1 MEGLTRRELLER
13 GGAAAAVLALG
24 PALEA
29 ALAEAATGDR
39 RLRALARA
47 LRGPVIARGSP
58 LYDSVRRPQNARFAS
73 IRPLAVAQPLD
84 ARDVREVVRW
94 ADRTGVPIV
103 ARSGGHSYA
112 GYSTTRGVVV
122 DLQRIDGVRVDGKG
136 RATVGAGA
144 RLGNVY
150 AALGQRGL
158 AIPAGSC
165 PSVGIGGLTL
175 GGGFGLASRAWGLT
189 CDNLVSAEV
198 VTADGRQLMCDRR
211 RHPDLFWALRGGG
224 GGNFGI
230 VTRFVFRTHRVS
242 TASRFTANWSWSAV
256 EDVLEAYLGWIPSTP
271 DKLTAICRLSTAGGS
286 PAVQV
291 FGQYLGGEAALRTVV
306 ARLTQ
311 DLPPPQ
317 LTTATAPWL
326 DLVRRFG
333 GCGSRPLSACSHGEP
348 SSFAAGSDYVARPF
362 TRRGRGA
369 LKRVI
374 ENRGSQPAAI
384 LIDSY
389 GGAVNR
395 IAPSATAFVHR
406 RMLAS
411 MQYYTS
417 GSGGRRWVRSAR
429 AALRRHVSGQAYQN
443 YIDPDL
449 RSWKRAYYGTNL
461 ARLRRVK
468 RKYDPHNLFH
478 FAQSIR

>member
-1 MEGLTRRELLER
+1 MLTRRAFLER
-13 GGAAAAVLALG
+13 AGGGLAAIAVGPVLDAALDE
-24 PALEA
+24 LEA
-29 ALAEAATGDR
+29 TDDR
-39 RLRALARA
+39 RVTALRRA
-47 LRGPVIARGSP
+47 LRGPVIGRRSA
-58 LYDSVRRPQNARFAS
+58 LYDSLRRPQNLRYAAV
-73 IRPLAVAQPLD
+73 RPLAIAQPLD
-84 ARDVREVVRW
+84 ARDVAAVVRW
-94 ADRTGVPIV
+94 AERTGVPIV

-122 DLQRIDGVRVDGKG
+122 DLARMAGVRVDGRG

-150 AALGQRGL
+150 AALGRRGL

-189 CDNLVSAEV
+189 CDNLIRAEI
-198 VTADGRQLMCDRR
+198 VTADGRILLCDRA

-242 TASRFTANWSWSAV
+242 SATRFNANWPWAAV
-256 EDVLEAYLGWIPSTP
+256 DDVLEAYLRWVRSTP
-271 DKLTAICRLSTAGGS
+271 DKLTSICRLYTSGRNPG
-286 PAVQV
+286 VQV
-291 FGQYLGGEAALRTVV
+291 IGQYLGGQAALRTVV
-306 ARLTQ
+306 ARLTR

-317 LTTATAPWL
+317 LTTSTEPWL
-326 DLVRRFG
+326 DIVRRFG
-333 GCGSRPLSACSHGEP
+333 GCGSRSLAECSRGAPSA
-348 SSFAAGSDYVARPF
+348 FAAGSDYLARPF
-362 TRRGRGA
+362 TRRGRAA
-369 LKRVI
+369 LKHAI
-374 ENRGSQPAAI
+374 ESRGSEPAAV

-395 IAPSATAFVHR
+395 VAPSATAFVHR

-429 AALRRHVSGQAYQN
+429 AAMRPHVSGQANQN

-449 RSWKRAYYGTNL
+449 RGWQRAYYGANL
-461 ARLRRVK
+461 GRLHTVK